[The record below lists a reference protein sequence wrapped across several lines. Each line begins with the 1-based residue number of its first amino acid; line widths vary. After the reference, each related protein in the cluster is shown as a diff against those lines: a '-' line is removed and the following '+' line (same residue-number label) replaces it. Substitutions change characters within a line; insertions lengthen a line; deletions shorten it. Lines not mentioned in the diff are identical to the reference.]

1 MAQEWGGAGN
11 ATAFEVNFNA
21 DRTTGIITNP
31 VPNPAGTTIGLD
43 ALATSSRTTGAINA
57 AVYHVANTVAL
68 HLNTGDGTVAATA
81 ANMLLMPGER
91 LMILPAEYV
100 AVIRAAGSSDGIV
113 RFTECV

>member
-1 MAQEWGGAGN
+1 MAQVWGGSGN
-11 ATAFEVNFNA
+11 AASYEVQLQA

-31 VPNPAGTTIGLD
+31 VPNPDGTTIGLD
-43 ALATSSRTTGAINA
+43 ALVTSSRTTGAINA

-68 HLNTGDGTVAATA
+68 HLNTGDGTVVATA

-100 AVIRAAGSSDGIV
+100 AVIKAAGSSDGIA
-113 RFTECV
+113 RFTEVI